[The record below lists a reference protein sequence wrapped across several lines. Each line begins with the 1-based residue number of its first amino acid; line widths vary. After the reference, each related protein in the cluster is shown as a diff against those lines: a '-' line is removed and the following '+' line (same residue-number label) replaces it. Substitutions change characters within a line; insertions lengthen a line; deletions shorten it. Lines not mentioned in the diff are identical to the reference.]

1 MELQRIT
8 VLGTGVLGTQIIFQT
23 AYHGLP
29 VIGYDISE
37 QALAAA
43 NQRLDALVAQYAQ
56 YFGNPQKAQSARE
69 SIELTSDL
77 ADAVRE
83 ADLVIEAVPENL
95 EIKAQTYRKLAVLA
109 PEQAIFATNSST
121 LLPSNIAEF
130 TGRPG
135 QFLALHYAN
144 RIWSNNT
151 GEVMG
156 TPATTPEAYEAVV
169 DFAERTGLVAIRVL
183 KEQPGYV
190 LNSLLVP
197 FLQSA
202 SHLLVNGV
210 ADAQTIDKTWKLGTG
225 APHGPFEIY
234 DIVGLNTAYNISRAG
249 DATSQKFAELLKTQ
263 YIDQGKLGAAAGE
276 GFYKYN

>member
-8 VLGTGVLGTQIIFQT
+8 VLGTGVLGAQIIFQT

-43 NQRLDALVAQYAQ
+43 SQRLDALVPQYAQ
-56 YFGNPQKAQSARE
+56 YFGNPQKAEAARE
-69 SIELTSDL
+69 SIVLSSEL

-121 LLPSNIAEF
+121 LLPSDIAEF

-144 RIWSNNT
+144 HIWSNNT

-156 TPATTPEAYEAVV
+156 TPATKPEAYEAVV

-249 DATSQKFAELLKTQ
+249 DATSHKFAELLKTQ
-263 YIDQGKLGAAAGE
+263 YIDQGKLGAASGE
-276 GFYKYN
+276 GFYKYS